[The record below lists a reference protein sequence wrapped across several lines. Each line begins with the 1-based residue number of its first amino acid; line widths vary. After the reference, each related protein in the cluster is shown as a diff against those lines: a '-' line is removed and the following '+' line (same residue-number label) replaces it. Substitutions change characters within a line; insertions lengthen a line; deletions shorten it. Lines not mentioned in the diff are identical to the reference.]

1 MRREYGKDGNNGTD
15 GRGNGKYSPILPFV
29 PLFPSFPYSLF
40 PGRTI
45 PFQEDKMKIIASLL
59 LTSLAAFA
67 LTGALVSAGATQEEK
82 HKMTKADVD
91 RLMTEL
97 SNWGRWGKEDQLGA
111 INLITAAKRKQAA
124 ALIKEGFSVSLARD
138 TEKEKADDNP
148 SPYEHTMT
156 LSGVNNRG
164 QFSLDAVRISFHGYQ
179 HTHLDALCHMF
190 WNGKM
195 YNGFSQEEVTQK
207 GAAKLAIQNLKQG
220 IFTRGVL
227 MDIPQL
233 KGVKYLEPGTPIYPE
248 DLEAWE
254 KKAGLKLTAGDA
266 VFIRTGRWARR
277 AEKGAWDVSSNSAG
291 LHASCAKWLKARD
304 VALLGSDA
312 ASDLLPSGIEG
323 LTHPIHQLTL
333 VALGVNIFDNCD
345 LEALSDAAAKR
356 KRWEFLLTAAPIPLT
371 GGTGSPLNP
380 IASF

>member
-1 MRREYGKDGNNGTD
+1 LIAN
-15 GRGNGKYSPILPFV
+15 
-29 PLFPSFPYSLF
+29 
-40 PGRTI
+40 
-45 PFQEDKMKIIASLL
+45 QEDKMKIIATVLL
-59 LTSLAAFA
+59 MLIAAFA
-67 LTGALVSAGATQEEK
+67 LQNALVSAGFTQESK
-82 HKMTKADVD
+82 QKLTKADVD

-124 ALIKEGFSVSLARD
+124 ALVKEGFSVSLSRD
-138 TEKEKADDNP
+138 TEKERADDNP
-148 SPYEHTMT
+148 NPYEHTMT

-164 QFSLDAVRISFHGYQ
+164 QFSVDTFRISFHGYQ

-190 WNGKM
+190 WNGRM
-195 YNGFSQEEVTQK
+195 YNDFSQEEVTQK

-227 MDIPQL
+227 MDIPRL

-254 KKAGLKLTAGDA
+254 NKAGLKLTAGDA

-277 AEKGAWDVSSNSAG
+277 AEKGAWNVSVSAAG
-291 LHASCAKWLKARD
+291 LHASCARWLKRRD

-312 ASDLLPSGIEG
+312 ASDVAPSGVEG
-323 LTHPIHQLTL
+323 LTHPIHQLAL
-333 VALGVNIFDNCD
+333 IALGVNIFDNCD
-345 LEALSDAAAKR
+345 LEALSEAAANR